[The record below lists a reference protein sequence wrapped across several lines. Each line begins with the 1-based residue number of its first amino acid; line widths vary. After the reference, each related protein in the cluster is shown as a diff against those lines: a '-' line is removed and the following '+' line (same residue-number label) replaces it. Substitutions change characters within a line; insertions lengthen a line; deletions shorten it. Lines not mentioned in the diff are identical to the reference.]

1 MDYLS
6 NNDCF
11 YFNLSISFRTVSGVM
26 ERTLKRTGLTPMQF
40 LALKSLYERDGMT
53 IKELSELLMHDS
65 TTITRLV
72 DRLEKA
78 QLVVRKSDDSDRRVI
93 NLFLSES
100 AKSYAPRAKKIWHRV
115 NRVLKSNF
123 NETDLIGFFNVMN
136 RIKELSFQ
144 RERTLRET
152 AEELN
157 GRN

>member
-1 MDYLS
+1 
-6 NNDCF
+6 
-11 YFNLSISFRTVSGVM
+11 
-26 ERTLKRTGLTPMQF
+26 
-40 LALKSLYERDGMT
+40 
-53 IKELSELLMHDS
+53 MHDS